1 LKEYIV
7 SYTLDNDIKREK
19 IIKGLDVKKEEIVQE
34 ILKKIDQYK
43 YFIVKSDDG
52 DYMINSSLIRYIQVL
67 QEK

>member
-34 ILKKIDQYK
+34 VLKKIDQYK

>member
-1 LKEYIV
+1 MKEYIV

-34 ILKKIDQYK
+34 VLKKIDQNK

>member
-1 LKEYIV
+1 MKEYIV

-34 ILKKIDQYK
+34 VLKKIDQYK